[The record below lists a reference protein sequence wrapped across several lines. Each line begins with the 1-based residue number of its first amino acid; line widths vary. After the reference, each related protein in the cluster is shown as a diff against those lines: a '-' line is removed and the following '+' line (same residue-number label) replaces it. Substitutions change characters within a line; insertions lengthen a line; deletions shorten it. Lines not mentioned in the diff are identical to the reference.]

1 MKVLGCA
8 LSLPLLLSASVA
20 TAADDN
26 AVLAQKAQAVLKTHC
41 YRCHGQDGVVEG
53 GMNYM
58 LDLDKLVQRKKV
70 TPGNP
75 DKSPIYKKIVNNL
88 MPPPDEQPRPSEAEV
103 ALLKQWIEAGAP
115 RGAAQTA
122 KRQLITETDV
132 TRLMLADLDN
142 IEPRARRFTRYFS
155 LAHLYNAGL
164 GEDELQTY
172 RNALAKLVNSL
183 SWHPRL
189 TPPTAID
196 PAKTVFRIDLR
207 QYMWDHNLWNRI
219 LVEYPYGV
227 FQDTA
232 AAKAVSVATATRM
245 PVVRADWFL
254 ATASRAPLYYDL
266 LQTPQQI
273 AELERQLRVD
283 VLLNIQQE
291 RVARAGFNGSGV
303 SRNNRVLERHDSI
316 HGAYW
321 KTYDFNEVPQNL
333 VDRQNLLPDKRNVFA
348 YPLGPGG
355 LDNHFQHAGGEVIY
369 NLPNGLHA
377 FVLINANGIRIDKA
391 PQAVVSDPKRPDRA
405 VEAGLSCMSCHVRG
419 VNFKDDQVREYVEK
433 NPKSF
438 PRADRELIKA
448 LYVPRDKMRDLMS
461 RDADQ
466 FKTAVEKTGA
476 KVSTTET
483 ITTMVLR
490 YEADLDL
497 QTAAAEVGLEPEEF
511 VKKLSES
518 EVLSRNFGSLQVD
531 GGTVARQ
538 VFVQAFGDLVKE
550 LRRGILF
557 QSTQIGQSLPDN
569 TGEID
574 PLEGRTSQA
583 NSMTFT
589 TDGKFA
595 LFASADKTVIL
606 RDLDANRELRRFV
619 GHTASVWSVAVSADG
634 QFALSGGADNL
645 VKLWEVGT
653 GRELKTLRGHT
664 ALVTSVAF
672 SSDGQRALT
681 GSYDQTVILWD
692 LKYGKELGRFEGPA
706 RFINCVTFLADD
718 RRALIGGDK
727 TLKLYDL
734 TRGVEIASFDG
745 HGDAVSCVALS
756 ADGKRFLT
764 GGDDQTV
771 QLWDLE
777 KRQRLKL
784 FKGHTGPIKTVALS
798 PSGKWAL
805 SGSAD
810 GTLRLWDIA
819 SEKELGK
826 FAKHADEVIAATFTA
841 DGGQTLSGSRDG
853 DIRAWSLAK
862 FANAKPYPEPKIVDD
877 GPTVP
882 VQGELKANGVV
893 RVGATIGSLLLSP
906 DGQSL
911 HYLNA
916 SEGKAARI
924 DAGRFQREQVLPLH
938 PKTDVLF
945 SSPDGKS
952 LYALASANGRN
963 QRPLAGVIQVVDPAT
978 LKLRKSFTVE
988 ADPFDGAATDA
999 GVVYVSGG
1007 SGDWSDVAIIDVASE
1022 KLIGRFGGVWNRSF
1036 LKLSP
1041 AQDRLF
1047 FSSQGVSPAT
1057 LDTLWLPGKNDE
1069 KPLQYRAPTVDRR
1082 PLGGDFL
1089 VSPDGKFLLHKTGT
1103 VLKLAAERDED
1114 LQPVRLLEPFL
1125 SGVVNPDSKSLL
1137 LLTAD
1142 GSLKHYSY
1150 PEFKLRGSYRLGI
1163 VGYQAAL
1170 DGKTG
1175 QLYVAGFDPQELALR
1190 PGGKGLGD
1198 VYRLDVRAMIAG
1210 K

>member
-1 MKVLGCA
+1 MKLSRFVC
-8 LSLPLLLSASVA
+8 SLPFLFSAS
-20 TAADDN
+20 TMAA
-26 AVLAQKAQAVLKTHC
+26 AEEASALAKKAQAVLKANC
-41 YRCHGQDGVVEG
+41 YRCHGQDGAVEG

-70 TPGNP
+70 VPGNP
-75 DKSPIYKKIVNNL
+75 DKSPLYKKIVNNL
-88 MPPPDEQPRPSEAEV
+88 MPPPDEKPRPSDAERDI
-103 ALLKQWIEAGAP
+103 LKQWIEAGAP
-115 RGAAQTA
+115 RGGTEIA
-122 KRQLITETDV
+122 KRQPITETDV

-142 IEPRARRFTRYFS
+142 LEPRARRFTRYFS

-189 TPPTAID
+189 TPPAAID

-207 QYMWDHNLWNRI
+207 QYMWDHNLWNRV

-245 PVVRADWFL
+245 PCVRADWFL
-254 ATASRAPLYYDL
+254 AAASRAPLYYDL
-266 LQTPQQI
+266 LQTPQQV

-303 SRNNRVLERHDSI
+303 SRNNRVLERHDAI

-333 VDRQNLLPDKRNVFA
+333 VDRQNLLPDKRNIFA

-377 FVLINANGIRIDKA
+377 FMLINANGIRLDKA
-391 PQAVVSDPKRPDRA
+391 PTPIVSDPKRPDRA

-419 VNFKDDQVREYVEK
+419 INFKDDQVREYVEK
-433 NPKSF
+433 NPRSF

-448 LYVPRDKMRDLMS
+448 LYPPKDKMRELME
-461 RDADQ
+461 RDAAQ
-466 FKTAVEKTGA
+466 FKKAVEQTGA

-497 QTAAAEVGLEPEEF
+497 PTAAAEIGLEPEEF
-511 VKKLSES
+511 VKRLGES

-538 VFVQAFGDLVKE
+538 VFIQAFGDIVKE

-557 QSTQIGQSLPDN
+557 QSTQIGQNLPDN

-574 PLEGRTSQA
+574 PLEGRTSSA
-583 NSMTFT
+583 NSMAFT
-589 TDGKFA
+589 ADGKFA

-619 GHTASVWSVAVSADG
+619 GHTASVWSLAVSPDG
-634 QFALSGGADNL
+634 QLALSGGADNL
-645 VKLWEVGT
+645 VRLWEVGT

-672 SSDGQRALT
+672 SSDGLRALT

-718 RRALIGGDK
+718 KRALIGGDK
-727 TLKLYDL
+727 SLKLYDL
-734 TRGVEIASFDG
+734 TRGVEIAAFEG
-745 HGDAVSCVALS
+745 HGDAVVSVAVS
-756 ADGKRFLT
+756 PDGKRILT
-764 GGDDQTV
+764 GGDDQTM

-777 KRQRLKL
+777 KKQRLKL
-784 FKGHTGPIKTVALS
+784 FRGHTGPVKSVAFS
-798 PSGKWAL
+798 PNGKWAL

-810 GTLRLWDIA
+810 GTVRLWDIG
-819 SEKELGK
+819 SGKELGK
-826 FAKHADEVIAATFTA
+826 FSKHADEVIAATFTS

-853 DIRAWSLAK
+853 DIRFWSLAK
-862 FANAKPYPEPKIVDD
+862 FAKTTPYPEPRTVED
-877 GPTVP
+877 GPMVP
-882 VQGELKANGVV
+882 VQGELKPAGVI
-893 RVGATIGSLLLSP
+893 RVGATIGSFFLSP
-906 DGQSL
+906 DRKSL
-911 HYLNA
+911 YYLNA
-916 SEGKAARI
+916 SEGKIARV
-924 DAGRFQREQVLPLH
+924 DTARFHREQVLPLDAR
-938 PKTDVLF
+938 TEALF
-945 SSPDGKS
+945 QPRDGKS
-952 LYALASANGRN
+952 LYAIASVNGHGK
-963 QRPLAGVIQVVDPAT
+963 RPLEGIVQVIDPVT
-978 LKLRKSFTVE
+978 LKLQKSFQIA
-988 ADPFDGAATDA
+988 ADPFDGVATDA
-999 GVVYVSGG
+999 GIVYLSGG
-1007 SGDWSDVAIIDVASE
+1007 SGDWSDVAIIDVAAE
-1022 KLIGRFGGVWNRSF
+1022 KIVGRFGGVWNRSF

-1057 LDTLWLPGKNDE
+1057 LDTLFLPGKTDE
-1069 KPLQYRAPTVDRR
+1069 KPLQYRAPTVERR

-1089 VSPDGKFLLHKTGT
+1089 VSPDGKFLFCKTGT

-1114 LQPVRLLEPFL
+1114 LQPVRFLEPFL
-1125 SGVVNPDSKSLL
+1125 AGAVDPESKAVL

-1150 PEFKLRGSYRLGI
+1150 PEFKLRGTYRLGI
-1163 VGYQAAL
+1163 VGYQAAF

-1175 QLYVAGFDPQELALR
+1175 RLYVAGFDPQQLAQR

-1198 VYRLDVRAMIAG
+1198 VYRFDLRAWIAG